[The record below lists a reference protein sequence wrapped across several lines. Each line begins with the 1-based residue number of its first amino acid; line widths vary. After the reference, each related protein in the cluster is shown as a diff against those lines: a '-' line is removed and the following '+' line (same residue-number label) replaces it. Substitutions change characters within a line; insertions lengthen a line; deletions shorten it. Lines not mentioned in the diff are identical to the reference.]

1 MLSSYF
7 KNFRYTEDF
16 KKSGKVYIKDTS
28 AKTATAVTQTTT
40 TEPVV
45 SSTTTNAKSDV
56 AKPDNKQLPYNIN
69 QYNVATFKN
78 TAKNTVTEALGL
90 NGNNEIINVAQLV
103 DFDALVTQTKNRIK
117 RKDNNPVKEEGGNVI
132 KIDLD
137 HKLPHIKSNPNQ
149 SKIAYSI
156 KIDET
161 AKNANQTVLINPL
174 PAELNQNQMM
184 YATSQMNPV
193 WAVVNTPPTTQIV
206 QQTNAMQHSTVNNSY
221 QQQQQPPHLNGAQ
234 SEFVVKQIVPTP
246 QKEHVVVVKSHICEI
261 CNKAFKR
268 REHLYQHMKM
278 HRGFRAFSC
287 ECCNKSFL
295 RKEHLLR
302 HMTSHSGQKNFTCN
316 ICEKSF
322 SRNDNLLKHKRTHEK
337 QNSFTCEVC
346 HKQFVMKHYYMAH
359 KLTHETEKCGL
370 NSTWGLLKV

>member
-28 AKTATAVTQTTT
+28 AKTASAVTQTTT
-40 TEPVV
+40 TEPIV
-45 SSTTTNAKSDV
+45 SSTTTTTNAKSDV
-56 AKPDNKQLPYNIN
+56 AKQQESKQLTYNIN
-69 QYNVATFKN
+69 QFNLTTFKN
-78 TAKNTVTEALGL
+78 AIQNTPKNIVTEALGL

-117 RKDNNPVKEEGGNVI
+117 RKEDGNVT
-132 KIDLD
+132 KIDLEQ
-137 HKLPHIKSNPNQ
+137 KLPHIKSNLNQ
-149 SKIAYSI
+149 NKIAYSI
-156 KIDET
+156 KIDEA
-161 AKNANQTVLINPL
+161 AKNQTVLINPL
-174 PAELNQNQMM
+174 PTTEMNQNQMM

-193 WAVVNTPPTTQIV
+193 WTVVNTPPTTQIV
-206 QQTNAMQHSTVNNSY
+206 QQTNAIQQHSTINNF
-221 QQQQQPPHLNGAQ
+221 QQQN
-234 SEFVVKQIVPTP
+234 EFVVKQIVQPQQQQQ
-246 QKEHVVVVKSHICEI
+246 QKEHVVVVKNHICEI
-261 CNKAFKR
+261 CSKAFKR

-359 KLTHETEKCGL
+359 KLTHETEKCG
-370 NSTWGLLKV
+370 WGLLKV